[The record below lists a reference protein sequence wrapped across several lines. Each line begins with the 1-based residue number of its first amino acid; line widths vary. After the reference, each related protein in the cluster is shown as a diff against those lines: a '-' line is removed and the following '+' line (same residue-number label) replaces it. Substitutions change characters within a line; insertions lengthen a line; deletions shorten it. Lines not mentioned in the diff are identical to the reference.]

1 MNEKFEI
8 GDYIKFK
15 GNDIDGYRC
24 LSTSKVYEIA
34 HIYSEDW
41 IYLIVPAFG
50 QKTKPDVARIFRNDS
65 MIGPFRLEHFR
76 KDVTKLRKEKL
87 EKLNHE

>member
-1 MNEKFEI
+1 MNEVFEI

-15 GNDIDGYRC
+15 GNNIDGYRW
-24 LSTSKVYEIA
+24 LSTSKIYEIA

-41 IYLIVPAFG
+41 VYLKVQNA
-50 QKTKPDVARIFRNDS
+50 S
-65 MIGPFRLEHFR
+65 MFGPFRLEHFR